1 MAFGSLVEMISHAGT
16 ERGITFISRNGFEK
30 YVSYNDLMQNAR
42 KALHILHSRGIKYG
56 EELIMQI
63 EDNEQFL
70 TVFWACIIGGIIPV
84 PVSVG
89 HNDEHK
95 RKIFNIWE
103 ILIHPYIIG
112 VERTFTELES
122 FAQKNSL
129 SRSLEAIRERS
140 IILESD
146 FEDTGNY
153 KALVSDKSIHRPEPH
168 DIAFIQFSSG
178 STGTPKGVMLT
189 HRNLIANLEGIT
201 AGAEI
206 SSRDRALS
214 WLPLTHDMGLIGF
227 HLGALANC
235 VDLFLIPTDL
245 FIRRPSIWFDKI
257 NEHRITLTSSPNF
270 GYKHFLQSFRNEQ
283 EKNWDLSCVR
293 LIFNGAEPIS
303 PGICWEFM
311 DRMKPFQLSKSSLFN
326 VYGLAEASLAVTF
339 SPVNEGLSTVALDRS
354 KLFIGSEINEL
365 EEHEEHWRL
374 VDLGYSV
381 MHCRLRICDEKNAA
395 LPERHVGIIHIQ
407 GDNVTSGYY
416 NDPEGSAEI
425 ISTDGWLNTGDLG
438 FILNGRLIVTGRAKD
453 ILFVNG
459 QNFYPSDIETVAQQL
474 DGIELGK
481 IAACG
486 IWNNELQSDELL
498 IFIWHKQTLEPFVA
512 QSVVLKRLISWKTGL
527 EVSHVLPVSDMP
539 KTTSG
544 KIQRFML
551 KQWYKEGKFDS
562 ILQQMEQ
569 LQGHLESASSL
580 ESPSIGL
587 ESELLELWRRCCPD
601 IKLGV
606 NDNFFEAGATSLIV
620 NQMADQ
626 IENTYNRNISVTD
639 LFANPTIV
647 KMARF
652 LSSRDAFS
660 IPCIQLPSAFFVKH
674 STSAQHAK
682 IFHFEISDDAF
693 NNLSI
698 VCSEQQI
705 TIGEYLAFC
714 YGMVLSKLA
723 DAKNIVLN
731 TMLEQENSVE
741 LSFVDT
747 LNMELQKGGQSYFKL
762 DDLRKIKLKKE
773 LSEAAVFMYDRALKR
788 SGVNLL
794 TCFDIVIEFELAFNS
809 IKVVCYFEP
818 RRMQEPAVKESFD
831 DLADMVFNLIKEG

>member
-1 MAFGSLVEMISHAGT
+1 MVFENLVEMISKAGM
-16 ERGITFISRNGFEK
+16 EQGITFISNNGYEK
-30 YVSYNDLMQNAR
+30 YVSYNELMQNAR
-42 KALHILHSRGIKYG
+42 KALHILLCRGIKPG

-89 HNDEHK
+89 HNEEHK
-95 RKIFNIWE
+95 LKIFNIWG
-103 ILIHPYIIG
+103 ILIHPHIIG
-112 VERTFTELES
+112 TERTLTELES
-122 FAQKNSL
+122 FAKHL
-129 SRSLEAIRERS
+129 SRR
-140 IILESD
+140 
-146 FEDTGNY
+146 FEDIKRRFLIIESEFGELENY
-153 KALVSDKSIHRPEPH
+153 KSHAFKQPIHWPEPH

-178 STGTPKGVMLT
+178 STGTPKGVVLT
-189 HRNLIANLEGIT
+189 HHNLVANIEGIT
-201 AGAEI
+201 AGAKI
-206 SSRDRALS
+206 SSQDRALS

-227 HLGALANC
+227 HLGALANR

-245 FIRRPSIWFDKI
+245 FIRRPFIWFDKI
-257 NEHRITLTSSPNF
+257 NEYRISLTSSPNF
-270 GYKHFLQSFRNEQ
+270 GYKHFLQSFRNEH

-303 PGICWEFM
+303 SGICEEFITKM
-311 DRMKPFQLSKSSLFN
+311 EPFQLSRSSLFN
-326 VYGLAEASLAVTF
+326 VYGLAEASLAVSF
-339 SPVNEGLSTVALDRS
+339 SPVNEGLSTVNLDRNR
-354 KLFIGSEINEL
+354 LFIGSEIIEL
-365 EEHEEHWRL
+365 EEHEEHWKL
-374 VDLGYSV
+374 VDLGFPV
-381 MHCRLRICDEKNAA
+381 MHCKIRICDEENIV

-416 NDPEGSAEI
+416 NNPEGSAEM

-459 QNFYPSDIETVAQQL
+459 QNYYPSDIETVAQQMV
-474 DGIELGK
+474 GIELGK

-486 IWNNELQSDELL
+486 IWNNERQSDELL
-498 IFIWHKQTLEPFVA
+498 IFIWDKQSLEPFIK
-512 QSVVLKRLISWKTGL
+512 QSIELKRLISGKMGL
-527 EVSHVLPVSDMP
+527 EVSHVIPVSIMP

-551 KQWYKEGKFDS
+551 NQWYKEGKFNS
-562 ILQQMEQ
+562 ILQQMEKI
-569 LQGHLESASSL
+569 QGLIESTSSSP
-580 ESPSIGL
+580 ETPSIGL
-587 ESELLELWRRCCPD
+587 ESELLELWGTCCPD

-620 NQMADQ
+620 NQMADL
-626 IENTYNRNISVTD
+626 IEKTYNRNISVTD

-647 KMARF
+647 KMAKF
-652 LSSRDAFS
+652 LSSRDAFR
-660 IPCIQLPSAFFVKH
+660 IPCIQLASTFFVNNTT
-674 STSAQHAK
+674 STHHAK
-682 IFHFEISDDAF
+682 VFNFTISEYSF
-693 NNLSI
+693 NNLSS
-698 VCSEQQI
+698 VCAEQQI

-762 DDLRKIKLKKE
+762 DDLHMIKLKKE
-773 LSEAAVFMYDRALKR
+773 LSEAAVFMYDKALKR
-788 SGVNLL
+788 SGVDLL

-818 RRMQEPAVKESFD
+818 RRMQELAVKESFD
-831 DLADMVFNLIKEG
+831 YLADMVFNLVKEV